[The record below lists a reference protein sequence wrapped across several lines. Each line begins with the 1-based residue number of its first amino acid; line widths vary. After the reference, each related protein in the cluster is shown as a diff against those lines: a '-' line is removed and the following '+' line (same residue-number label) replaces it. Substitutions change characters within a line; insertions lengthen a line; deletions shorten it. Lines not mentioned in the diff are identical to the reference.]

1 MKIKTSSIAA
11 AALAAAF
18 FAGYA
23 VAQPATI
30 QMNTL
35 AQTDHAWDG
44 KTYRAY
50 PAGQPQMS
58 VVEITIPAKTT
69 MAWHQHPMP
78 NAAYVVSGE
87 IRVETKDGRTASFK
101 PGQIIPETVATA
113 HRGVTLEQPVKLLV
127 FYAGAAGL
135 PLSEAEPK

>member
-1 MKIKTSSIAA
+1 MKIMTSSIAA
-11 AALAAAF
+11 AALTGAF
-18 FAGYA
+18 VAGYA

-30 QMNTL
+30 QMKML

-44 KTYRAY
+44 RTYRAY
-50 PAGQPQMS
+50 PTGQPQMS

-69 MAWHQHPMP
+69 MDWHRHPMP

-87 IRVETKDGRTASFK
+87 IRVETKDGRTATFT

-113 HRGVTLEQPVKLLV
+113 HRGVTLGQPVKLLV

-135 PLSEAEPK
+135 PLSQPEPK